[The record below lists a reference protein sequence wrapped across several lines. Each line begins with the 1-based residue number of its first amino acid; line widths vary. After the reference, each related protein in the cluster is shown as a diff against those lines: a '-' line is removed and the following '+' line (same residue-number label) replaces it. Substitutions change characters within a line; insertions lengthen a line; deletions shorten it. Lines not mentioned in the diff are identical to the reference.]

1 MTLPSIGDVV
11 DDKFRIERKLGEGGT
26 STIYEVRHAITDK
39 KFAIKWLAPELAQ
52 NDLAVQLFVHEARVC
67 GRFSHPNAVQIYDIC
82 RTPESYYL
90 LMEFLD
96 GESLEAR
103 LQRVERFSTREACD
117 IVLPC
122 TEALSAA
129 HRVGIIHRDLKPSNI
144 ILCRVEGR
152 DDEVPKIV
160 DFGISKLSHNGRDV
174 SPIKTTTQT
183 LTGTPLY
190 MAPEQ
195 IQGRPAEPR
204 FDVYALGALL
214 YELVAGRPPFDSD
227 NLDDL
232 VQRIL
237 ESQPAR
243 LDEIADVEPGFADVV
258 ERAMARNADERFA
271 TMAEFA
277 HALRPFG
284 TPVPVTPS
292 APPPEPRRSEVPSG
306 ASRRSWTTTSPGF
319 LMLKRSGSTPPPP
332 AAEPANEPEIDVEEQ
347 AVEPSLESLVAE
359 QGSGEL
365 EHAQPSLT
373 PTAAFAPRGDESS
386 VELATLDELGATV
399 DSSAAGV
406 PEIDIQADPS
416 GTFEVPIEEAQA
428 QLAAAAV
435 AASAPPAAL
444 RAASLGPLAAP
455 IAAPPSALAPR
466 SAADDSLEYATSFGD
481 VTPWVAVDGPRPRL
495 RRKGSMGVL
504 AVVGGALALTLYA
517 LTREPNVPPTASTA
531 AVGHSIATE
540 TDTSAMRRAPEL
552 VPAAPSLPSASR
564 PAASPSAVAAPQPS
578 GAAQRVERP
587 EPANIFDQ
595 SSIAKSDPE
604 RRASRRAKAAA
615 SKRHSSAK
623 ERDGD
628 RERDRE
634 RDTAS
639 RESIAKRGPIVE
651 VSARTAPA
659 EARSASIPGA
669 NISRQDF

>member
-26 STIYEVRHAITDK
+26 STIYEARHVITDK

-52 NDLAVQLFVHEARVC
+52 NDLAVQLFIHEARVC

-96 GESLEAR
+96 GESVEAR
-103 LQRVERFSTREACD
+103 LQRVERFTMREACD

-122 TEALSAA
+122 TDALSAA

-152 DDEVPKIV
+152 EDEVPKIV

-243 LDEIADVEPGFADVV
+243 LGEIAGVDPAFADVV
-258 ERAMARNADERFA
+258 ERAMARSADERFA

-284 TPVPVTPS
+284 TPVSVTPS
-292 APPPEPRRSEVPSG
+292 APPPEPRRSDVS
-306 ASRRSWTTTSPGF
+306 AAAQRRSWTTTSPGF
-319 LMLKRSGSTPPPP
+319 LTVKRSGSTPPP
-332 AAEPANEPEIDVEEQ
+332 AAEVHEVQEEVHGVQAEPQIDVEE
-347 AVEPSLESLVAE
+347 AVVEPSLESEAVEQASEEVEVALPE
-359 QGSGEL
+359 QPAPEL
-365 EHAQPSLT
+365 AAAEHVP
-373 PTAAFAPRGDESS
+373 PVAAFVPRGDESS

-399 DSSAAGV
+399 DSST
-406 PEIDIQADPS
+406 S
-416 GTFEVPIEEAQA
+416 AQP
-428 QLAAAAV
+428 
-435 AASAPPAAL
+435 APRRAAL
-444 RAASLGPLAAP
+444 RMPLAPPISAP
-455 IAAPPSALAPR
+455 LPGVAARPASEEP
-466 SAADDSLEYATSFGD
+466 LEYATSFGD
-481 VTPWVAVDGPRPRL
+481 VTPWVANDGPRPRL
-495 RRKGSMGVL
+495 RRKGSVGVL
-504 AVVGGALALTLYA
+504 VVVGGALALTLYA
-517 LTREPNVPPTASTA
+517 LTREPNVPVTASNG

-540 TDTSAMRRAPEL
+540 TDTSAMRRAPE
-552 VPAAPSLPSASR
+552 PAPLA
-564 PAASPSAVAAPQPS
+564 PAASGASSSVGSTSSAALQPVEP
-578 GAAQRVERP
+578 AQRVERP
-587 EPANIFDQ
+587 EVANIFDQ
-595 SSIAKSDPE
+595 TPTARSDSD
-604 RRASRRAKAAA
+604 RRANRRAKASAA
-615 SKRHSSAK
+615 KRHSSAK
-623 ERDGD
+623 EPKDRDRDRDRD
-628 RERDRE
+628 RERDR
-634 RDTAS
+634 DTAA
-639 RESIAKRGPIVE
+639 RESIAKRGPIID
-651 VSARTAPA
+651 VSARSAPA
-659 EARSASIPGA
+659 EARQSAGIPGA
-669 NISRQDF
+669 DISRQDF